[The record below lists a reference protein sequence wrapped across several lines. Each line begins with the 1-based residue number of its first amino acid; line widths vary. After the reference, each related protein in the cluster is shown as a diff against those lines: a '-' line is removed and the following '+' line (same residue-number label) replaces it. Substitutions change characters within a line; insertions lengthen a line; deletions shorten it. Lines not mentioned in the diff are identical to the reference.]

1 MAVAHPHIK
10 TALFLLQLRSHRNQ
24 NYLLRKQTSSVTD
37 VSMYFEIY
45 DFNVQWA
52 P

>member
-1 MAVAHPHIK
+1 MAVAHPQHSDR
-10 TALFLLQLRSHRNQ
+10 TTSTTVRSHRNQ
-24 NYLLRKQTSSVTD
+24 NYLLRKQTRSVTD

-45 DFNVQWA
+45 DFIVHWA